1 MLDLSIIIPCYNY
14 AHFLKASLDS
24 ILNQDYHSFEI
35 ILIDDG
41 STDATPQLGSEYAKR
56 FPQVRFIRLEKNV
69 GIFEAN
75 RIGGKE
81 AKGEF
86 IHYFSS
92 DDLYFP
98 GFISKVLN
106 FFRKH
111 PNLNLICTD
120 IAYFN
125 DGSEKME
132 PQHLLKEGSAPA
144 FFFNQELPKLC
155 KERGFRVAG
164 ASSVLRRE
172 LFARYGALDPR
183 LENISDWFLFHRIA
197 LNEGVGYIPETLV
210 AIRRHD
216 NTYTSAVKRDK
227 KRRRKTFHHLL
238 NQLNRDPTLRKKFQ
252 EAGLLDFIFRELKWK
267 LYLRP
272 YYAPYWLK

>member
-1 MLDLSIIIPCYNY
+1 MVDLSIIIPCYNY

-24 ILNQDYHSFEI
+24 ILNQDYPSFEI

-41 STDATPQLGSEYAKR
+41 STDGTPQLGSEYAKR
-56 FPQVRFIRLEKNV
+56 FAQVRFIRLEKNV
-69 GIFEAN
+69 GIFQAN

-81 AKGEF
+81 AKGEY

-98 GFISKVLN
+98 GFISKVMN
-106 FFRKH
+106 FFRHH
-111 PNLNLICTD
+111 PALNLVCTD

-125 DGSEKME
+125 DGSDEMQ
-132 PQHLLKEGSAPA
+132 PLHLLKGEGELS
-144 FFFNQELPKLC
+144 FFPSQALPRIC
-155 KERGFRVAG
+155 KEKGFQIAG
-164 ASSVLRRE
+164 ASSVLRRTV
-172 LFARYGALDPR
+172 FDRYGALDPL
-183 LENISDWFLFHRIA
+183 LENISDWFLFHKIGFD
-197 LNEGVGYIPETLV
+197 EGVGYIPETLV
-210 AIRRHD
+210 AIRRH
-216 NTYTSAVKRDK
+216 NKTYTAAVKGDK

-238 NQLNRDPTLRKKFQ
+238 NQLNREPAVRKKFQ

-272 YYAPYWLK
+272 QYAPYWFR